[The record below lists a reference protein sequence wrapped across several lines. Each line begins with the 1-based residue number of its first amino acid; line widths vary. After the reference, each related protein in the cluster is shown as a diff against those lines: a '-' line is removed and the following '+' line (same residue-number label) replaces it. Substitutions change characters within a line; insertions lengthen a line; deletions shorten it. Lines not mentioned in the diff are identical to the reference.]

1 MLSNDTDVDNT
12 PAQLS
17 VSLVNGMAGNVG
29 TAVTGAHGAVT
40 IGANGAYTYVVNN
53 ADPAVNALNA
63 GGTLTDS
70 FTYQVSDGAGGTS
83 STTLAITIHGTD
95 DAPVAVADTGDATE
109 AGITAGSNATGNV
122 LSNDTDVDNTHAQL
136 SVSLVNGVAGNVGT
150 AVTGA
155 TAR

>member
-1 MLSNDTDVDNT
+1 M
-12 PAQLS
+12 
-17 VSLVNGMAGNVG
+17 
-29 TAVTGAHGAVT
+29 
-40 IGANGAYTYVVNN
+40 
-53 ADPAVNALNA
+53 
-63 GGTLTDS
+63 
-70 FTYQVSDGAGGTS
+70 SDGTGGTS

-122 LSNDTDVDNTHAQL
+122 LSNDTDVDNAHAQL